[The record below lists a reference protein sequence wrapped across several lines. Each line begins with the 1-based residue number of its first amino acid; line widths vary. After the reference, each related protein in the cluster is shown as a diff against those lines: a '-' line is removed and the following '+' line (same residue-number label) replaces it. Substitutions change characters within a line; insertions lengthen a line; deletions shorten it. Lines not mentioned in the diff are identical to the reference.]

1 MKRRSQE
8 PAVLQTV
15 CSAAEMLT
23 DTVETRR
30 PRATVSGSQARKRLL
45 LTLNHQLMLN
55 VTVSKESHYIFQPLG
70 QEVCFFNCTTSPRI
84 FFFFK
89 REYMAKSE
97 ITEMKKTSLPSGFL
111 PCPEIDLTRHGD

>member
-8 PAVLQTV
+8 PALLQTV

-23 DTVETRR
+23 DTVETQR

-55 VTVSKESHYIFQPLG
+55 ITVSKESHYIFNPWAKRFVSLIVQLPP
-70 QEVCFFNCTTSPRI
+70 E

-97 ITEMKKTSLPSGFL
+97 ITEMKQTSLPSGFL
-111 PCPEIDLTRHGD
+111 PCPEINPTRHGD